1 MQNSV
6 TINRITVGPTPYKL
20 DVPKNYPFIIPFTV
34 RTGIGTATN
43 DLRLVLEAPSQPTGQ
58 IPEGIHIQLPA
69 PVSLTERQ
77 TVSLPVQFIADSDA
91 QPSGALIF
99 DIVSSEQGNKPIGK
113 VRLDYT
119 LSEASPYLVGAPS
132 FVETWLAQGESQIE
146 SITIKNS
153 GIQDAENLR
162 FDLTRANGAPAPAWA
177 RLGSVVDGTLAVGE
191 SHQIDLLFSPP
202 AETQEGIYELKLNV
216 KGDNLPDQA
225 WNIYVN
231 LTQSGQGSVLFK
243 ASDIYTATV
252 GKDGKLIQ
260 GLANA
265 TVTLQNEDVAT
276 VSHEMK
282 TDALGEALFQ
292 DLPAGYYKFCARAEN
307 HQETSGRLVIKP
319 GLTLTQPVF
328 LDYNLIIVEWSVRE
342 VMIEG
347 RVQDA
352 LVAVFE
358 TDVPA
363 AVMVLSPHDG
373 INLPNMAPGEVF
385 HGELTLTNHGLIRA
399 ENVKHTLPPND
410 AYFRYEFL
418 VEVPPVLEPK
428 QQIVIPYRIVAL
440 RSLEDAADN
449 ASGGGCHG
457 YSATTSVS
465 GNYKCANGNQA
476 SSGDSAYWFH
486 NDSSS
491 CPGGGGS
498 GDGKGWG
505 SDGTSLPMRCVFI
518 PKCN

>member
-1 MQNSV
+1 MLTLEEILSDAAALSEFQHLDNMSVNSRGEGGETPLHWMAILGDSKAIEILMKNGAMVNVADHDGNTPLHEAVSSHHENAVDTLLKFGADAFQKNANGVTPCDIAEEDNALNLLSRLQNSV

-191 SHQIDLLFSPP
+191 SH
-202 AETQEGIYELKLNV
+202 
-216 KGDNLPDQA
+216 
-225 WNIYVN
+225 
-231 LTQSGQGSVLFK
+231 
-243 ASDIYTATV
+243 
-252 GKDGKLIQ
+252 
-260 GLANA
+260 
-265 TVTLQNEDVAT
+265 
-276 VSHEMK
+276 
-282 TDALGEALFQ
+282 
-292 DLPAGYYKFCARAEN
+292 
-307 HQETSGRLVIKP
+307 
-319 GLTLTQPVF
+319 
-328 LDYNLIIVEWSVRE
+328 
-342 VMIEG
+342 
-347 RVQDA
+347 
-352 LVAVFE
+352 
-358 TDVPA
+358 
-363 AVMVLSPHDG
+363 
-373 INLPNMAPGEVF
+373 
-385 HGELTLTNHGLIRA
+385 
-399 ENVKHTLPPND
+399 
-410 AYFRYEFL
+410 
-418 VEVPPVLEPK
+418 
-428 QQIVIPYRIVAL
+428 
-440 RSLEDAADN
+440 
-449 ASGGGCHG
+449 
-457 YSATTSVS
+457 
-465 GNYKCANGNQA
+465 
-476 SSGDSAYWFH
+476 
-486 NDSSS
+486 
-491 CPGGGGS
+491 
-498 GDGKGWG
+498 
-505 SDGTSLPMRCVFI
+505 
-518 PKCN
+518 